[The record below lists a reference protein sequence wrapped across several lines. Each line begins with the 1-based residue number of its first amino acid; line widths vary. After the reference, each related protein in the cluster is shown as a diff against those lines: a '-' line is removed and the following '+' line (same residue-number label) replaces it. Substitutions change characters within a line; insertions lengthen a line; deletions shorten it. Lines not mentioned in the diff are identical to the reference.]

1 MKLYTAQMGRWREAD
16 KLGVPFI
23 DVTVKSGNKAF
34 APTWD
39 FLMEHKRGGSDQAYI
54 GKFIPLMRNSYK
66 NNYKEW
72 QDLINLDTVCI
83 SCYCG
88 KGKFCH
94 RILLVDILEKVCNSH
109 NIDFE
114 YLGEL

>member
-16 KLGVPFI
+16 KQGIPFV

-39 FLMEHKRGGSDQAYI
+39 FLMDYKRGGSDQDYI
-54 GKFIPLMRNSYK
+54 DKFIPLMRKSYRDNK
-66 NNYKEW
+66 QVW
-72 QDLINLDTVCI
+72 LDLINKDTVCI
-83 SCYCG
+83 ACYCG

-94 RILLVDILEKVCNSH
+94 RLLLVDILEKVCLREGVT
-109 NIDFE
+109 FQ
-114 YLGEL
+114 YKGEL